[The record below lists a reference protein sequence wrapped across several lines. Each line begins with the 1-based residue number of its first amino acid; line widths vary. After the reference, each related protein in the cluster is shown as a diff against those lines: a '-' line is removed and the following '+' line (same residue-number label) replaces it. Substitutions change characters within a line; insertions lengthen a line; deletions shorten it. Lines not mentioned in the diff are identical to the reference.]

1 MVKYGLENTLLVN
14 KCRLNECEMRMGLV
28 TRLGKD
34 SSRKYE
40 HSTQRS
46 SLNGFEDFPCVRQR
60 DQCIFLDIPL
70 RSGQDLPEPSF
81 VLKVKQSN
89 GAAFGNH
96 LCRVELYSWST

>member
-1 MVKYGLENTLLVN
+1 MIFTNEMVKYGLENTLLVN

-60 DQCIFLDIPL
+60 DQCIFWIFPCVLVKIYLNLPL
-70 RSGQDLPEPSF
+70 S
-81 VLKVKQSN
+81 
-89 GAAFGNH
+89 
-96 LCRVELYSWST
+96 